1 MVGSRTPTRRESA
14 ELIIDDFAT
23 VIGQAMGWPPM
34 AGRTAGVLLL
44 SEQPMTVQ
52 HLQDEVGASAGSVSE
67 MTRLLIDN
75 GVVHRF
81 KEPGTRHFVYE
92 WRSDAWVGCLEH
104 QLRQTEQLRDLA
116 RHSAEHGNGFAEP
129 QRRRLQDMVGYYDF
143 IVARLTSLLEEYRG
157 AR

>member
-1 MVGSRTPTRRESA
+1 MSETSTRPEGA

-23 VIGQAMGWPPM
+23 VIGQTMGWPPM

-44 SEQPMTVQ
+44 SDQPMTVQ
-52 HLQDEVGASAGSVSE
+52 QLQDEVGASAGSVSE

-104 QLRQTEQLRDLA
+104 QLRQTEQRRDLA
-116 RHSAEHGNGFAEP
+116 HHSAQHGHGFAEP
-129 QRRRLQDMVGYYDF
+129 QRRRLQDMVTYYDF
-143 IVARLTSLLEEYRG
+143 IVARLTSLLEEYRS